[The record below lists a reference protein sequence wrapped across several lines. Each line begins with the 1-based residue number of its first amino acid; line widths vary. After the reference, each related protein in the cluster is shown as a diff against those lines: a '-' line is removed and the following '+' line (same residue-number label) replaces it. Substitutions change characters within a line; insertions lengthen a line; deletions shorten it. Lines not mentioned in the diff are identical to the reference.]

1 MPANVGSLTEETGKV
16 LDVLNGKLSQKDIIK
31 NFFGLRDNVV
41 IAEDG
46 KTILEV
52 FNDFVDPEILNQKW
66 VKWVD
71 KLAELWVQKEYFDS
85 LLGKYLKYGELIQ
98 SGNSESTRTT
108 NSEQWMENSEKPT
121 RGRKKKPQ

>member
-1 MPANVGSLTEETGKV
+1 MMPANVGSLTEETGKV

-52 FNDFVDPEILNQKW
+52 FNDFVDPEILNQK
-66 VKWVD
+66 
-71 KLAELWVQKEYFDS
+71 
-85 LLGKYLKYGELIQ
+85 
-98 SGNSESTRTT
+98 
-108 NSEQWMENSEKPT
+108 
-121 RGRKKKPQ
+121 